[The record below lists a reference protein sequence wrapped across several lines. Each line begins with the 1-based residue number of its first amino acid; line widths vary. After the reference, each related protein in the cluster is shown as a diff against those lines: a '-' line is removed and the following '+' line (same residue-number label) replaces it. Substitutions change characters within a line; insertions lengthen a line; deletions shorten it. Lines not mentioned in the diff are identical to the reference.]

1 MTICRIV
8 FYISDYD
15 SIFDPGHVSG
25 NRDIL
30 SQNSGEIH
38 TLLVLGFNL
47 TMKHGFLLKKIKWV
61 SGIMHIPSLILTLSS
76 SASLRFF
83 VYPDPKGSEEPTIPR
98 KSGEEL
104 GAAKINLL
112 PPRLRVAA

>member
-38 TLLVLGFNL
+38 KLLVLGFNL
-47 TMKHGFLLKKIKWV
+47 TMKHGF
-61 SGIMHIPSLILTLSS
+61 
-76 SASLRFF
+76 F
-83 VYPDPKGSEEPTIPR
+83 
-98 KSGEEL
+98 
-104 GAAKINLL
+104 
-112 PPRLRVAA
+112 